1 VIEAIRLGLLIS
13 LVLTVG
19 ASCAGTGATPPQSM
33 TTTTLM
39 AGWEHHFTIEWAA
52 AEQSPGARKVRGY
65 VYNQNGESATSLRVL
80 AQALDPM
87 GAVVGQRIAYVPGGV
102 GGFGRSYFEVPS
114 LPVAESYR
122 VSVWDYTWF
131 QAPSFPR

>member
-1 VIEAIRLGLLIS
+1 MK
-13 LVLTVG
+13 TK
-19 ASCAGTGATPPQSM
+19 
-33 TTTTLM
+33 TLM
-39 AGWEHHFTIEWAA
+39 AGWEHPFTIEWAA

-114 LPVAESYR
+114 LPVAGSYR
-122 VSVWDYTWF
+122 AGGWGYTWV
-131 QAPSFPR
+131 QAPQLPR